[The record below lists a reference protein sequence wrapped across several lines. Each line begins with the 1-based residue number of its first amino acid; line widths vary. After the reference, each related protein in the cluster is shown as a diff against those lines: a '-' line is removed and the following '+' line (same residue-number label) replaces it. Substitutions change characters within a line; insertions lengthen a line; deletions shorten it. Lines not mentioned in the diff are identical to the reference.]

1 MSAARCATRGASAK
15 RMLGQYFTPPEAAAF
30 VLDGAQFLLGRRAG
44 RLLDPAC
51 GDGVFLGLALA
62 RGVVKERGAYGIELD
77 PRHVRVARR
86 LGLDGRVACADALVG
101 ALPVP
106 FERAR
111 RRGFD
116 LVVGNPPFGGGRGKG
131 RLELRFAARFVE
143 LTAPGGAGGVIL
155 PVGVFANA
163 SCQPLRDSL
172 LDEIQ
177 PAAVVELPR
186 STFHRT
192 GVAARTCALFFRKG
206 RSRAA
211 RGARCLMVRHDGEV
225 GAPPY
230 FDAALRALG
239 GRKLP
244 AGARRVAVRQLKGRR
259 WDPGYWCSDDI
270 RDMVRV
276 PLAELGGFI
285 EHITYGPIVTG
296 ERGARPERGGVQVVG
311 LREIRPAGLDL
322 RSARRVRAG
331 GVHDPE
337 RCRLKPGDVVL
348 ARSGA
353 GSLLKGRVAVFGGG
367 APATVGCF
375 VDLVRLAGLDPGY
388 AALALRSRVVRVQ
401 VERLANGVGTPNL
414 SFAEIAGL
422 LVPRLGR
429 RLEGA
434 LAREEV
440 AARKLHD
447 RAISQGREP
456 TAAAR
461 RLAAA
466 VGRIEEAALSPHRTG
481 RAHAPDSTSGALAC
495 RAASEGASARS
506 RA

>member
-1 MSAARCATRGASAK
+1 
-15 RMLGQYFTPPEAAAF
+15 MLGQYFTPPEAAAF
-30 VLDGAQFLLGRRAG
+30 VLDGARLLLGRRAG

-51 GDGVFLGLALA
+51 GDGVFLELALA
-62 RGVVKERGAYGIELD
+62 RGVVTRHGAYGIELD
-77 PRHVRVARR
+77 PRHVRAAGR
-86 LGLDGRVACADALVG
+86 LGLDGRVVCADALAG
-101 ALPVP
+101 ALPAT

-131 RLELRFAARFVE
+131 RLELRFAARFAE
-143 LTAPGGAGGVIL
+143 LAASGGAGGVIL
-155 PVGVFANA
+155 PTGVFANA
-163 SCQPLRDSL
+163 SSQALRDSL
-172 LDEIQ
+172 LDEIR
-177 PAAVVELPR
+177 PAAVVELPPD
-186 STFHRT
+186 TFHRT
-192 GVAARTCALFFRKG
+192 GAAARTCVLFFRKG
-206 RSRAA
+206 GSRAWRGARGA
-211 RGARCLMVRHDGEV
+211 RGARCLMVRHDGE
-225 GAPPY
+225 ADASPY
-230 FDAALRALG
+230 FNAALRALG

-244 AGARRVAVRQLKGRR
+244 EGARRVAVGELKGRR
-259 WDPGYWCSDDI
+259 WDPGYWCSDDV

-296 ERGARPERGGVQVVG
+296 ERGARPERGGVRVVG
-311 LREIRPAGLDL
+311 LREIRPAGIDL

-331 GVHDPE
+331 GIHDPG
-337 RCRLKPGDVVL
+337 RCRLEPGDVVL

-353 GSLLKGRVAVFGGG
+353 GSLMKGRVAVFGGG

-375 VDLVRLAGLDPGY
+375 VDLVRLAGLEPGY

-414 SFAEIAGL
+414 SFAEIGGL

-429 RLEGA
+429 RLEGG
-434 LAREEV
+434 LAREEA

-447 RAISQGREP
+447 RAISRGREP
-456 TAAAR
+456 AAAAR

-466 VGRIEEAALSPHRTG
+466 VGRIEEAAL
-481 RAHAPDSTSGALAC
+481 L
-495 RAASEGASARS
+495 
-506 RA
+506 

>member
-1 MSAARCATRGASAK
+1 
-15 RMLGQYFTPPEAAAF
+15 MLGQYFTPPEAAAF
-30 VLDGAQFLLGRRAG
+30 VLDGARLLLGRRAA

-51 GDGVFLGLALA
+51 GDGVFLELALA
-62 RGVVKERGAYGIELD
+62 RGVVTRRGAYGIELD
-77 PRHVRVARR
+77 PRHVRAAGR
-86 LGLDGRVACADALVG
+86 LGLNGRVVCADALAG
-101 ALPVP
+101 ALPAS

-131 RLELRFAARFVE
+131 RLELRFAARFAE
-143 LTAPGGAGGVIL
+143 LAASGGAGGVIL

-163 SCQPLRDSL
+163 SCQALRDSL
-172 LDEIQ
+172 LDEIH
-177 PAAVVELPR
+177 PAALVELPAA
-186 STFHRT
+186 TFHRT
-192 GVAARTCALFFRKG
+192 GAAARTCALFFRKG
-206 RSRAA
+206 GSRAA
-211 RGARCLMVRHDGEV
+211 RAGRGARCLMVRHEGEPD
-225 GAPPY
+225 APSY
-230 FDAALRALG
+230 FDAALGALG

-244 AGARRVAVRQLKGRR
+244 QGARRVAVGGLNGRR
-259 WDPGYWCSDDI
+259 WDPGYWCSDDV

-296 ERGARPERGGVQVVG
+296 ERGARPERGGVRVVG

-331 GVHDPE
+331 GIHDPG
-337 RCRLKPGDVVL
+337 RCRLEPGDVVL

-353 GSLLKGRVAVFGGG
+353 GSLMKGRVAVFGGG
-367 APATVGCF
+367 VPATVGCF
-375 VDLVRLAGLDPGY
+375 VDLVRLAGLEPGY

-414 SFAEIAGL
+414 SFAEIGGL

-434 LAREEV
+434 LAREEA

-447 RAISQGREP
+447 RAISRGREP
-456 TAAAR
+456 EAAAR
-461 RLAAA
+461 RLASA
-466 VGRIEEAALSPHRTG
+466 VGRIEKAAL
-481 RAHAPDSTSGALAC
+481 L
-495 RAASEGASARS
+495 
-506 RA
+506 